1 VAVPSTSSWVLDT
14 DEVISAAMDRLPGG
28 ADQGYDI
35 AKCRRALQFTFQR
48 LLARRVANWKVTE
61 GVLPL
66 IADQA
71 AYSLP
76 SDEHDVL
83 EVMIRET
90 TSVNATDIPVNRMA
104 RGEYAE
110 IPDKTTKGRPVN
122 FWLQRGRDNRTL
134 YFWPTPDLS
143 NRYQVRYQ
151 RVVLFRDVGT
161 MVDNLD
167 VPAAWSGVMVAGCA
181 YFLALEKPEI
191 DIPTRQEMER
201 LFNDEIGLLEG
212 EDADKGPLRILPD
225 LSAYTGGYW

>member
-1 VAVPSTSSWVLDT
+1 MSVPSTSSWQLDVDQILT
-14 DEVISAAMDRLPGG
+14 AAVARLPGQQDI
-28 ADQGYDI
+28 AYDI
-35 AKCRRALQFTFQR
+35 ERGKRALQFTFQR

-61 GVLPL
+61 GVLSL

-71 AYSLP
+71 AYALP

-90 TSVNATDIPVNRMA
+90 TTVNATDIPVTRMA

-167 VPAAWSGVMVAGCA
+167 IPAAWSGVMVAGTA
-181 YFLALEKPEI
+181 FFLSLEKPEL

-201 LFNDEIGLLEG
+201 LFEKEIEMLEG

-225 LSAYTGGYW
+225 LSAYTGASW